1 MTDLSLKINK
11 NEFINEMKIIMEY
24 ISNSNNKISD
34 YDINSF
40 LCFSSLA
47 IELINNQ
54 ADFERLSTMILNI
67 SDKQKAY
74 IKRESKKFSK
84 FILENKDVLN
94 TIFNNAYNFF
104 TDEIKFELCDK
115 NIFREY
121 NYEEFRDLILNF
133 FNQYKYYNIV
143 ERYFDENRI
152 QVGYSNGDYEAIFMN
167 SGITKSGYIMLKEN
181 IYNTNL
187 ASTLS
192 HELGHAINSNIFLFK
207 RKNNNIFSDPY
218 TEIPSA
224 CFETLFNEYI
234 IDNQIDSLGGLILLN
249 KIYSQIKNA
258 STIKMIFPMFDEN
271 TMDNSG
277 CVNLEY
283 YNKNNQLILT
293 NKVQFRKSIL
303 YGLGYIMSLY
313 FYELNMKDKKEFIN
327 SYEDIISKRKKYSLE
342 EIINKLGISLY
353 DFSELKYVK
362 DNIIENNNK
371 LVRRIYG

>member
-152 QVGYSNGDYEAIFMN
+152 QVGYSNGNYEAIFMN